1 MSHLQPGLLNDKFWL
16 LASGVI
22 FLFSA
27 ALSVWTGIFFYEFTR
42 RCILIKWNCWTTG
55 RKARI
60 YKLLPLFWTSCW
72 THWMSLQ
79 IQNGEHVRS
88 HFTAPIR
95 TQAYWTPHV
104 GTPRCD
110 WPPLLNSFGEPNWSV
125 HDPLAAVG
133 SSCQCTVCVWYSERR
148 RNWLYPT
155 AS

>member
-1 MSHLQPGLLNDKFWL
+1 MINSDFWL
-16 LASGVI
+16 VG
-22 FLFSA
+22 LFSCFQRHCLFEPA
-27 ALSVWTGIFFYEFTR
+27 YFFYEFTR